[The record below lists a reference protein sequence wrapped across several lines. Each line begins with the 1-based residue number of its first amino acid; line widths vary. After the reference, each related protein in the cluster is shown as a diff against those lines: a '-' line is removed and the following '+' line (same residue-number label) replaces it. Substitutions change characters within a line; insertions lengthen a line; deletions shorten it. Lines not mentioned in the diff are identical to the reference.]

1 MNKVIVN
8 ISSYNR
14 KETLIKTVDSVY
26 NQCDVINIAL
36 NDYNEIPKEL
46 IKPKINIVQTNNEKG
61 DAYKFMWLEKSEGYY
76 ITIDDDLIFQKDYI
90 KNLIEKIDYYNK
102 KCIITYHGRNFKSY
116 PITSYYKDKK
126 KEVIHFREK
135 LSTDKIV
142 TFGGTGVMGFH
153 TDLFKVNLD
162 YFKFPNM
169 ADIWIGKYAKEN
181 NINIICVEHDQDYI
195 VQQEF
200 KTSIRLEETKD
211 DKLQTEIVNDIF
223 NKEGVS
229 VIVPTYKN
237 VKYIDDCINSILKS
251 CSDLNFEILVGID
264 GCNESLEYLKN
275 KDLNKK
281 VSIFYFNENK
291 GPYTIKNTLTKYSTY
306 NNIIFFDSDDIMLE
320 NMVNEILRLLKSND
334 VVQPKLENFSENNGQ
349 IPKKFSWGEGVIG
362 IKKNIFLKINGYE
375 PWVCAADS
383 DLLKR
388 LKTQGHSI
396 IKNDKILF
404 RRRIHSEGLTSK
416 KTTGFGSSLREKYKK
431 IWMSKTGFENPDLL
445 NVRNFNLLNS
455 GKIFEL
461 TSEITNFKNS
471 NITLS
476 IIIATYKNTKYIDEC
491 IDSVIEST
499 KNQNVEILVGIDGC
513 KETLEYVKQK
523 SYPDNI
529 KFYYFE
535 KNVGPYII
543 KNSLSEIA
551 IGENL
556 IFFDSDDIMTQDM
569 VSNSINSINH
579 CDFIRHSY
587 VNFTDPNK
595 LNENKKRE
603 FEGGI
608 FTIKKEVF
616 EYMNGFE
623 PWKCE
628 ADSEFALRMSKSK
641 YKTKISNNLDFF
653 RRIHNEGLTSR
664 TDTGYRSKLRAEYRK
679 LYNNKKTFGPLP
691 KKVTEPFTE
700 IVMVRSSVTP
710 QPQEPVKEKNHTLLS
725 KLMNVIKID
734 PQPVQEQKTIDY
746 DGVNETLRKR
756 EIQKQEPKPISKNS
770 NKGMAQNIKV
780 SKNMN
785 RPILLP
791 KKPGDGSYRA

>member
-1 MNKVIVN
+1 MLSI
-8 ISSYNR
+8 
-14 KETLIKTVDSVY
+14 
-26 NQCDVINIAL
+26 
-36 NDYNEIPKEL
+36 
-46 IKPKINIVQTNNEKG
+46 
-61 DAYKFMWLEKSEGYY
+61 
-76 ITIDDDLIFQKDYI
+76 
-90 KNLIEKIDYYNK
+90 
-102 KCIITYHGRNFKSY
+102 IITAYNN
-116 PITSYYKDKK
+116 KDF
-126 KEVIHFREK
+126 I
-135 LSTDKIV
+135 
-142 TFGGTGVMGFH
+142 
-153 TDLFKVNLD
+153 
-162 YFKFPNM
+162 
-169 ADIWIGKYAKEN
+169 
-181 NINIICVEHDQDYI
+181 
-195 VQQEF
+195 
-200 KTSIRLEETKD
+200 EET
-211 DKLQTEIVNDIF
+211 
-223 NKEGVS
+223 
-229 VIVPTYKN
+229 
-237 VKYIDDCINSILKS
+237 INSILDSGKGFE
-251 CSDLNFEILVGID
+251 FEILVGID
-264 GCNESLEYLKN
+264 NCQIT
-275 KDLNKK
+275 LNKCLDLYRK
-281 VSIFYFNENK
+281 FGSNVKYFYFTSHY
-291 GPYTIKNTLTKYSTY
+291 GTYVIRNTLVKISKY
-306 NNIIFFDSDDIMLE
+306 NKLLFFDSDDIMDE
-320 NMVNEILRLLKSND
+320 NLISNIITNLD
-334 VVQPKLENFSENNGQ
+334 NYDYIKYGFISFKGEFKEKVKFYNKNNGY
-349 IPKKFSWGEGVIG
+349 PKGSFG
-362 IKKNIFLKINGYE
+362 ILKDVFLNQNGFE
-375 PWVCAADS
+375 PWICAADGEFDWRVTS
-383 DLLKR
+383 NNVKV
-388 LKTQGHSI
+388 KTLETVG
-396 IKNDKILF
+396 LYY
-404 RRRIHSEGLTSK
+404 RIHSSSLTNKNDTSLK
-416 KTTGFGSSLREKYKK
+416 SSLRKEYHNIRDNKIKNNNNKPLEKLNIGEYITINNDNLNYINTKF
-431 IWMSKTGFENPDLL
+431 KTF
-445 NVRNFNLLNS
+445 V
-455 GKIFEL
+455 
-461 TSEITNFKNS
+461 
-471 NITLS
+471 LS
-476 IIIATYKNTKYIDEC
+476 IIIPTYKNTNYIDEC

-499 KNQNVEILVGIDGC
+499 KTQNVEVLVGIDGC

-641 YKTKISNNLDFF
+641 YKTKVSNNLDFF

-679 LYNNKKTFGPLP
+679 LYNNKKIFGPLP

-700 IVMVRSSVTP
+700 IVVTRSSVTP

-725 KLMNVIKID
+725 KLMNVMKID

-746 DGVNETLRKR
+746 DNVNETIRKR
-756 EIQKQEPKPISKNS
+756 DIQKQEPKPINKNS

-791 KKPGDGSYRA
+791 KKPGGGSYRA